1 MARSLTTIAYTNG
14 RMSADTQ
21 MTRGR
26 EKATG
31 ATKIFATQHF
41 LVGFSGSYGAV
52 PSMLEFVKDHESAT
66 KNDGTKLREYWDKL
80 SAFSE
85 EFSMMLVNREGTIF
99 YGGDMPPIIVPRS
112 FEAIGTGAPYA
123 IGAMAYGASAK
134 KAVLIACDLDA
145 YSGGAIQS
153 LTLKDIGA
161 SK

>member
-1 MARSLTTIAYTNG
+1 MAGGSLTTIAYTNG

-31 ATKIFATQHF
+31 ATKIFATAKF
-41 LVGFSGSYGAV
+41 LVGFAGSYGAV
-52 PSMLEFVKDHESAT
+52 PALLEFVRRHGEIADAT
-66 KNDGTKLREYWDKL
+66 QLHPFWDEVSGL
-80 SAFSE
+80 SE
-85 EFSMMLVNREGTIF
+85 EFSMLLVNKAGTIF
-99 YGGDMPPIIVPRS
+99 YGGDMPPVIVPRT
-112 FEAIGTGAPYA
+112 FEAIGTGAPFA

-134 KAVLIACDLDA
+134 KAVSIACDLDA

-153 LTLKDIGA
+153 LSLNDIGA